1 MNRAGL
7 GLAVG
12 AGYLLGRTK
21 KLKMAFAVGTLVAG
35 KRMHLSPKALADL
48 VSQQLLK
55 NPQFKEIGD
64 TLREDLRGVGKAAS
78 GAMVERQIDAI
89 ADRLHGRTAQVR
101 DQLSGV
107 ASEVPG
113 LSDDEESEGDEES
126 EEEETGNTEA
136 EADEEPSDEDDTED
150 DDTEADAEDE
160 DVEDDEAE
168 DDEAEDDDAEDE
180 EEEDG
185 APAAKK
191 TAKKPP
197 AKKAPAK
204 KTAAKKEPGRKP
216 PAKKAAQGQGGS
228 AGTKTA
234 ARKTSAK
241 KTAAKKTT
249 AARGAGRSTR
259 TRLPKGGGE

>member
-1 MNRAGL
+1 MNRTGL

-107 ASEVPG
+107 APEVPG
-113 LSDDEESEGDEES
+113 LSDDEDDEPEGDEES
-126 EEEETGNTEA
+126 EEEGTGTPEA
-136 EADEEPSDEDDTED
+136 EADEEPSDEDEEEDAEASDEEEGDDAEASEED
-150 DDTEADAEDE
+150 DEDE
-160 DVEDDEAE
+160 DEQDEAP
-168 DDEAEDDDAEDE
+168 A
-180 EEEDG
+180 
-185 APAAKK
+185 AAKK
-191 TAKKPP
+191 T

-216 PAKKAAQGQGGS
+216 PAKKAAQSQGRT
-228 AGTKTA
+228 AG
-234 ARKTSAK
+234 K
-241 KTAAKKTT
+241 KTAAKKTTARKTAAKKAT

-259 TRLPKGGGE
+259 ARQPKGGGE